1 MTVQQYNQS
10 QALAV
15 GNRSPYT
22 NDDFVT
28 GLASLTV
35 SQDNSSLTVNASL
48 MTASGQTVSVAST
61 VGG

>member
-1 MTVQQYNQS
+1 MTVQTYNQA
-10 QALAV
+10 QALAA
-15 GNRSPYT
+15 GNSSPYT